1 MGAVGF
7 VAVAATGIG
16 MAASSGGGGGGG
28 GGVTYVDNSAE
39 LQKTKED
46 MERH

>member
-16 MAASSGGGGGGG
+16 IAASSGGGGGG
-28 GGVTYVDNSAE
+28 GGVTYVDNSA
-39 LQKTKED
+39 
-46 MERH
+46 

>member
-16 MAASSGGGGGGG
+16 IAASSGGGGRE
-28 GGVTYVDNSAE
+28 VEA
-39 LQKTKED
+39 
-46 MERH
+46 